1 MTIIMYRA
9 LHLPFFIYLFFFH
22 SLLKAQ
28 TRYEY
33 THQQMGTQIGLVFYY
48 NDQLKADSIAQL
60 VFGRIDELNATLSN
74 YLPQSEINLLS
85 NSPYMNVAV
94 SEDLFRLMSI
104 SGDYAKRTN
113 GAFDITLGALI
124 GLWKKARENRQVPSI
139 AEIKTAQ
146 QRTGYGK
153 VEFPTGNTVRLKQEG
168 MQLDVGGIGKGFAA
182 DEAISLLKRNG
193 VNAALVDMG
202 GDVTVSGAPP
212 NREFWVLG
220 FSYYSE
226 NGEEVFQKVK
236 LKNQAVATSGDLY
249 QYAVIDGKRY
259 SHIINPK
266 NGMALSNNI
275 QVTVV
280 AANGAMADAYASALS
295 VLGIE
300 EGRNIVQ
307 KTPDLEA
314 FMVEDIPG
322 AYKKWNSPGFVKS
335 IVED

>member
-1 MTIIMYRA
+1 
-9 LHLPFFIYLFFFH
+9 
-22 SLLKAQ
+22 
-28 TRYEY
+28 
-33 THQQMGTQIGLVFYY
+33 
-48 NDQLKADSIAQL
+48 
-60 VFGRIDELNATLSN
+60 
-74 YLPQSEINLLS
+74 
-85 NSPYMNVAV
+85 MNVAV

-113 GAFDITLGALI
+113 GAFDITLGPLI
-124 GLWKKARENRQVPSI
+124 ELWKKARENRQVPSI